1 MNGLV
6 KEIKNHVLK
15 SGAEYC
21 TADYGTREPEY
32 SNHHGIDFV
41 NANGGACEVI
51 AIADGEVVYVQ
62 DGVRGYNE
70 VYSAGNFVKLRHENG
85 YFSRY
90 LHLAPDSIKVKIG
103 DKVKAGQALGMEG
116 GTGYCIP
123 AEAVHLHFDINNGRA
138 YVDPLPYLIGE
149 KTFGRVIPTTSVKVG
164 DKVRVKEGELFSN
177 GVTPYPEVY
186 QTVYE
191 VMNISLNYNEALI
204 GIDGAYTGWM
214 YISSLEPAEEP
225 DNKTSSAEKTQP
237 EDNVPDTAN
246 KEDDSDKIK
255 SGDIVKISRKAERWD
270 DGVAIPMWVYDNEY
284 YVSENVNGRVV
295 VGEYE
300 DGEFLVT
307 GAIDEE
313 YLEKC

>member
-1 MNGLV
+1 MNGLM
-6 KEIKNHVLK
+6 KNIKNHVLK
-15 SGAEYC
+15 SCAEWC
-21 TADYGTREPEY
+21 TADYGTREPRY
-32 SNHHGIDFV
+32 SNHHGIDFI
-41 NANGGACEVI
+41 NANGGACEVT
-51 AIADGEVVYVQ
+51 AIADGEVVYIQ

-90 LHLAPDSIKVKIG
+90 LHLAPDSIRVKVG

-123 AEAVHLHFDINNGRA
+123 AEAVHLHFDVNDGRA
-138 YVDPLPYLIGE
+138 YVDPLPYLTGE
-149 KTFGRVIPTTSVKVG
+149 KTFDRVIPATSVKVG

-177 GVTPYPEVY
+177 GVQPYPEVY
-186 QTVYE
+186 EQTYE
-191 VMNISLNYNEALI
+191 VLQLSLNYNEALI

-214 YISSLEPAEEP
+214 YISSLELAE
-225 DNKTSSAEKTQP
+225 KTSSAEETQP
-237 EDNVPDTAN
+237 TDN
-246 KEDDSDKIK
+246 KSDSDKIK
-255 SGDIVKISRKAERWD
+255 PDDIVRVSRRAEKWD
-270 DGVAIPMWVYDNEY
+270 NGVTIPMWVYDNEY

-307 GAIDEE
+307 GAIAVG
-313 YLEKC
+313 YLVKV

>member
-1 MNGLV
+1 V
-6 KEIKNHVLK
+6 
-15 SGAEYC
+15 
-21 TADYGTREPEY
+21 T
-32 SNHHGIDFV
+32 
-41 NANGGACEVI
+41 
-51 AIADGEVVYVQ
+51 AIADGEVVYIQ

-90 LHLAPDSIKVKIG
+90 LHLAPDSIRVKVG

-123 AEAVHLHFDINNGRA
+123 AEAVHLHFDVNDGRA
-138 YVDPLPYLIGE
+138 YVDPLPYLTGE
-149 KTFGRVIPTTSVKVG
+149 KTFDRVIPATSVKVG

-177 GVTPYPEVY
+177 GVQPYPEVY
-186 QTVYE
+186 EQTYE
-191 VMNISLNYNEALI
+191 VLQLSLNYNEALI

-214 YISSLEPAEEP
+214 YISSLELAE
-225 DNKTSSAEKTQP
+225 KTSSAEETQP
-237 EDNVPDTAN
+237 TDN
-246 KEDDSDKIK
+246 KSDSDKIK
-255 SGDIVKISRKAERWD
+255 PDDIVRVSRRAEKWD
-270 DGVAIPMWVYDNEY
+270 NGVTIPMWVYDNEY

-307 GAIDEE
+307 GAIAVG
-313 YLEKC
+313 YLVKV

>member
-1 MNGLV
+1 MNGLM
-6 KEIKNHVLK
+6 KNIKNHVLK
-15 SGAEYC
+15 SCAEWC
-21 TADYGTREPEY
+21 TADYGTREPGY
-32 SNHHGIDFV
+32 SNHHGIDFI
-41 NANGGACEVI
+41 NANGGACEVT
-51 AIADGEVVYVQ
+51 AIADGEVVYIQ

-90 LHLAPDSIKVKIG
+90 LHLAPDSICVKVG
-103 DKVKAGQALGMEG
+103 DKVKAGQTLGIEG

-123 AEAVHLHFDINNGRA
+123 AEAVHLHFDVNDGRA
-138 YVDPLPYLIGE
+138 YVDPLPYLTGE

-164 DKVRVKEGELFSN
+164 DKVRVKAGELFSN

-191 VMNISLNYNEALI
+191 VLQLSLNYNEALI

-225 DNKTSSAEKTQP
+225 DGKTSSAEETQP
-237 EDNVPDTAN
+237 
-246 KEDDSDKIK
+246 DDEAPETDEEESNKIK
-255 SGDIVKISRKAERWD
+255 PDDIVRVSRKAEFWD
-270 DGVAIPMWVYDNEY
+270 NGVAIPMWVYDNEY
-284 YVSENVNGRVV
+284 YVSENVNGRCV

-307 GAIDEE
+307 GAIKEE
-313 YLEKC
+313 WLERV

>member
-21 TADYGTREPEY
+21 TADYGTREPDY
-32 SNHHGIDFV
+32 ATHHGIDFI
-41 NANGGACEVI
+41 NANGGACEVT

-62 DGVRGYNE
+62 NGVRGYNE

-90 LHLAPDSIKVKIG
+90 LHLAIDSIRVKVG
-103 DKVKAGQALGMEG
+103 DKVKTGQVLGMEG

-123 AEAVHLHFDINNGRA
+123 AEAVHLHFDVNDGRS
-138 YVDPLPYLIGE
+138 YVDPLPYLTGE
-149 KTFGRVIPTTSVKVG
+149 KTFDRVIPTSVKVG

-186 QTVYE
+186 EQTYE
-191 VMNISLNYNEALI
+191 VLRLSLNCKEALI

-214 YISSLEPAEEP
+214 YLSSLELAE
-225 DNKTSSAEKTQP
+225 TSSAEETQP

-246 KEDDSDKIK
+246 KEADSDKIK
-255 SGDIVKISRKAERWD
+255 SGDIVRISRKAERWEN
-270 DGVAIPMWVYDNEY
+270 GVTIPMWVYDNEY

-307 GAIDEE
+307 GAIGEE

>member
-1 MNGLV
+1 MNGLM
-6 KEIKNHVLK
+6 KNIKNHVLK
-15 SGAEYC
+15 SCAEWC

-32 SNHHGIDFV
+32 SNHHGIDFI
-41 NANGGACEVI
+41 NANGGACEVT
-51 AIADGEVVYVQ
+51 AIADGEVVYIQ

-90 LHLAPDSIKVKIG
+90 LHLAPDSICVKVG
-103 DKVKAGQALGMEG
+103 DKVKAGQVLGTEG

-123 AEAVHLHFDINNGRA
+123 AEAVHLHFDINNGRG
-138 YVDPLPYLIGE
+138 YVDPLPYLTGE

-191 VMNISLNYNEALI
+191 VLQLSLNYNEALI

-214 YISSLEPAEEP
+214 YISSLELTE
-225 DNKTSSAEKTQP
+225 KTSSTEETQP
-237 EDNVPDTAN
+237 TDN
-246 KEDDSDKIK
+246 KSDSDKIK
-255 SGDIVKISRKAERWD
+255 PGDIVRISRKAERWEN
-270 DGVAIPMWVYDNEY
+270 GVAIPMWVYDNEY

-307 GAIDEE
+307 GAIEE
-313 YLEKC
+313 KYLEKV